1 MYTASRQGINAY
13 ARVGLET
20 GVIAASPH
28 RLILMLFEG
37 ARVALSSALVHMKNG
52 ETVAKGESL
61 SKAIS
66 IISSGLQASLD
77 VNAGGELA
85 QHLYALYDYM
95 SRRLLLANLHNNPEY
110 VEEVAG
116 LLAEL
121 SGAWEMIGTAAGWRA
136 ITSRRDS
143 ILRRCHHRR
152 KGVMTMTSVE
162 AIAAFASISTFTGE
176 MTEAARA
183 GEWDRLAALEGRCA
197 AVVATLKAAAPL
209 QLPPE
214 MQRQKVELIQK
225 ILADDAEIR
234 RYTEPW
240 MHKVQTL
247 LGSAGMTRRLRQAY
261 DPGTLGNL

>member
-20 GVIAASPH
+20 GVISASPH

-77 VNAGGELA
+77 VNAGGKLA

-95 SRRLLLANLHNNPEY
+95 SRRLVLANLHNNPEY

-121 SGAWEMIGTAAGWRA
+121 SGAWEMIGTAAGGELLPA
-136 ITSRRDS
+136 DATPSS
-143 ILRRCHHRR
+143 GAATT
-152 KGVMTMTSVE
+152 GV
-162 AIAAFASISTFTGE
+162 
-176 MTEAARA
+176 
-183 GEWDRLAALEGRCA
+183 
-197 AVVATLKAAAPL
+197 
-209 QLPPE
+209 
-214 MQRQKVELIQK
+214 
-225 ILADDAEIR
+225 
-234 RYTEPW
+234 
-240 MHKVQTL
+240 
-247 LGSAGMTRRLRQAY
+247 
-261 DPGTLGNL
+261 

>member
-66 IISSGLQASLD
+66 IISFGFAGQSRCQRRGRTGTTLICALRLYESPPAARQSTQQPGIRGGGRGPACRAERGLGND
-77 VNAGGELA
+77 W
-85 QHLYALYDYM
+85 D
-95 SRRLLLANLHNNPEY
+95 RCR
-110 VEEVAG
+110 
-116 LLAEL
+116 
-121 SGAWEMIGTAAGWRA
+121 WRA

>member
-95 SRRLLLANLHNNPEY
+95 SRRLRARQSTQQPGIRGGGRGPACRAER
-110 VEEVAG
+110 G
-116 LLAEL
+116 L
-121 SGAWEMIGTAAGWRA
+121 GNDWDRCRWRA

>member
-121 SGAWEMIGTAAGWRA
+121 SGAWEMIGTAAGGELLPA
-136 ITSRRDS
+136 DATPSS
-143 ILRRCHHRR
+143 GRCHAR
-152 KGVMTMTSVE
+152 GVG
-162 AIAAFASISTFTGE
+162 A
-176 MTEAARA
+176 
-183 GEWDRLAALEGRCA
+183 
-197 AVVATLKAAAPL
+197 
-209 QLPPE
+209 
-214 MQRQKVELIQK
+214 
-225 ILADDAEIR
+225 
-234 RYTEPW
+234 
-240 MHKVQTL
+240 
-247 LGSAGMTRRLRQAY
+247 
-261 DPGTLGNL
+261 

>member
-1 MYTASRQGINAY
+1 
-13 ARVGLET
+13 
-20 GVIAASPH
+20 
-28 RLILMLFEG
+28 
-37 ARVALSSALVHMKNG
+37 
-52 ETVAKGESL
+52 
-61 SKAIS
+61 
-66 IISSGLQASLD
+66 
-77 VNAGGELA
+77 
-85 QHLYALYDYM
+85 
-95 SRRLLLANLHNNPEY
+95 
-110 VEEVAG
+110 
-116 LLAEL
+116 
-121 SGAWEMIGTAAGWRA
+121 
-136 ITSRRDS
+136 
-143 ILRRCHHRR
+143 
-152 KGVMTMTSVE
+152 MTMTSVE

-197 AVVATLKAAAPL
+197 AVVATLKAAAPI

>member
-95 SRRLLLANLHNNPEY
+95 SRRLVLANLHNNPEY

-121 SGAWEMIGTAAGWRA
+121 SGAWEMIGTAAGGELLPADATPSSGAATRGVRA
-136 ITSRRDS
+136 
-143 ILRRCHHRR
+143 
-152 KGVMTMTSVE
+152 
-162 AIAAFASISTFTGE
+162 
-176 MTEAARA
+176 
-183 GEWDRLAALEGRCA
+183 
-197 AVVATLKAAAPL
+197 
-209 QLPPE
+209 
-214 MQRQKVELIQK
+214 
-225 ILADDAEIR
+225 
-234 RYTEPW
+234 
-240 MHKVQTL
+240 
-247 LGSAGMTRRLRQAY
+247 
-261 DPGTLGNL
+261 

>member
-77 VNAGGELA
+77 VNSGGELA
-85 QHLYALYDYM
+85 QRLYALYDYM
-95 SRRLLLANLHNNPEY
+95 SRRLVLANLHNNPEY

-121 SGAWEMIGTAAGWRA
+121 SGAWEMIGTAAGGELLPADATPSSGAATTGVRA
-136 ITSRRDS
+136 
-143 ILRRCHHRR
+143 
-152 KGVMTMTSVE
+152 
-162 AIAAFASISTFTGE
+162 
-176 MTEAARA
+176 
-183 GEWDRLAALEGRCA
+183 
-197 AVVATLKAAAPL
+197 
-209 QLPPE
+209 
-214 MQRQKVELIQK
+214 
-225 ILADDAEIR
+225 
-234 RYTEPW
+234 
-240 MHKVQTL
+240 
-247 LGSAGMTRRLRQAY
+247 
-261 DPGTLGNL
+261 

>member
-95 SRRLLLANLHNNPEY
+95 SRRLVLANLHNNPEY

-121 SGAWEMIGTAAGWRA
+121 SGAWEMIGTAAGGELLSADATPSSGAATTGVRA
-136 ITSRRDS
+136 
-143 ILRRCHHRR
+143 
-152 KGVMTMTSVE
+152 
-162 AIAAFASISTFTGE
+162 
-176 MTEAARA
+176 
-183 GEWDRLAALEGRCA
+183 
-197 AVVATLKAAAPL
+197 
-209 QLPPE
+209 
-214 MQRQKVELIQK
+214 
-225 ILADDAEIR
+225 
-234 RYTEPW
+234 
-240 MHKVQTL
+240 
-247 LGSAGMTRRLRQAY
+247 
-261 DPGTLGNL
+261 